1 MKITITIPEEL
12 REFLDNDDNL
22 SISEINVVE
31 NTIILYDKRS
41 NRYDYWNTEDIEFEI
56 VVSDE

>member
-22 SISEINVVE
+22 SISEINVAE

-41 NRYDYWNTEDIEFEI
+41 NRYDYWNTEDTEFEI